1 MAKNRFPGMGGGMPN
16 MNNMIK
22 QAQKMQAEMERMQ
35 AEMETTKY
43 EATAG
48 GGAVAV
54 VLSGKKELLEV
65 KISPEACDPDDVE
78 MLQDLIIVAVN
89 DAMKKADEA
98 SANQMGR
105 ITGGMNIPG
114 LF

>member
-1 MAKNRFPGMGGGMPN
+1 MAKNKFNGMGSMPN

-22 QAQKMQAEMERMQ
+22 QAQKMQAEMEKMQ
-35 AEMETTKY
+35 AELEETKF

-48 GGAVAV
+48 GGAVSV
-54 VLSGKKELLEV
+54 TVSGKKEVLEV

-78 MLQDLIIVAVN
+78 MLEDLITVAVN

-98 SANQMGR
+98 SAGQMSR